1 MKLKWSKLC
10 FYQTKWCL
18 RAYFE
23 SDMLCVEGPV
33 PPGPF
38 LLKISLNL
46 LQYQTPVIR
55 PNTNCLGS
63 KESVERRGTHSSLCL
78 PKRRSRFPFLLEHIL
93 KLKVCLWGVVCSD
106 DKKGWAAT
114 ENQIDGKIRF
124 CCNPTIRSVC
134 LGWSKIDPKRPSAGS
149 QSGWWETGAPG
160 EVMSVPPQHNTSR
173 TTQGQDTTWR
183 HSDRALM
190 SWHSLAHYTAG
201 GWEPSHFLQPF
212 SSVTFPAVPLEK
224 SLPST

>member
-114 ENQIDGKIRF
+114 ENQIDGKIYKKGRKWSY
-124 CCNPTIRSVC
+124 IQLSVVSVWVC
-134 LGWSKIDPKRPSAGS
+134 LKYPQPSQCRFS
-149 QSGWWETGAPG
+149 VG
-160 EVMSVPPQHNTSR
+160 EVWNWSPWWSHGSSP
-173 TTQGQDTTWR
+173 TTQHQQDNTRSEWR
-183 HSDRALM
+183 HSDRALVM
-190 SWHSLAHYTAG
+190 SWPSSANYTAG
-201 GWEPSHFLQPF
+201 G
-212 SSVTFPAVPLEK
+212 
-224 SLPST
+224 